1 MSQSINVI
9 YLIYKEMLQQMKF
22 KNWPRDQDP
31 H

>member
-9 YLIYKEMLQQMKF
+9 YLIYKEKLQQMKF